1 MRGRLKVALIAEG
14 KGMTLVGQFGRTGCM
29 QMSHG
34 QSVDPLDDLERAPP
48 R

>member
-1 MRGRLKVALIAEG
+1 MALIAEG